1 MGNTLLE
8 TYRVVS
14 DAINGGMGS
23 VWKVHHESWDTDLAM
38 KRPQPRYFAEGSQ
51 QRKEA
56 FLRECE
62 NWIDLGLHPNIVSCY
77 YVREIGGVPT
87 VFSEWMDGGSLRDRM
102 HDGTLYE
109 GEAAAVQER
118 ILSIA
123 IQTARGLAYSH
134 ARGLNH
140 QDVKPGNLLLSK
152 DWDAKISDFGLAMA
166 GAAEEPKKDASMAGA
181 GEEPQKSTGFW
192 RRLLGRK
199 SDQTQPESQYKA
211 QKTARSSGCTP
222 EYCPQEQADGAAAE
236 PWMDV
241 YAWALTVTEMYAGR
255 RLWEKGAEAKKNC
268 GVYFDDCRC
277 PVP

>member
-102 HDGTLYE
+102 HDGTL
-109 GEAAAVQER
+109 
-118 ILSIA
+118 
-123 IQTARGLAYSH
+123 
-134 ARGLNH
+134 
-140 QDVKPGNLLLSK
+140 
-152 DWDAKISDFGLAMA
+152 
-166 GAAEEPKKDASMAGA
+166 
-181 GEEPQKSTGFW
+181 
-192 RRLLGRK
+192 
-199 SDQTQPESQYKA
+199 
-211 QKTARSSGCTP
+211 
-222 EYCPQEQADGAAAE
+222 
-236 PWMDV
+236 
-241 YAWALTVTEMYAGR
+241 
-255 RLWEKGAEAKKNC
+255 
-268 GVYFDDCRC
+268 
-277 PVP
+277 